1 MNVKSIRV
9 VPILKSFIFILHLCL
24 GFFPGLIFSQR
35 IIFQSDF
42 ENISFPNS
50 DSLPSGWKKTDADSN
65 FFGIGKS
72 WAVRD
77 TNQIL
82 GGDTTVNKPR
92 AHSGK
97 KSLHISWFS
106 GKGGSYVSDDWVW
119 TDSFT
124 VNQGDSLIF
133 WSLLG
138 NTAGITHYVDSL
150 QIWICSSQNI
160 SDTLSKLTTLISHL
174 DTLDNVWL
182 EHKFSLSQFSGQRI
196 YVVFRYNLPVKNALW
211 CNIDDMLIGN
221 RTSVGIILSQLTIP
235 AGFKLHQNFPNPFN
249 PETVI
254 RFEIPKGDF
263 IILNVYDLNG
273 KLTAS
278 LLNEYLNPGT
288 YAITFDANSVS
299 GELASG
305 VYFYKLESGMFSDTK
320 KFIYVK

>member
-1 MNVKSIRV
+1 MKIYLLSI
-9 VPILKSFIFILHLCL
+9 I
-24 GFFPGLIFSQR
+24 LIFGFTPGSVFPQR

-82 GGDTTVNKPR
+82 GGDTSVNKPR

-150 QIWICSSQNI
+150 QIWICNSQNTF
-160 SDTLSKLTTLISHL
+160 DTASKLTTLISQL

-182 EHKFSLSQFSGQRI
+182 EHKFNLSQFSGQRI
-196 YVVFRYNLPVKNALW
+196 FIAFRYYLPVKNALW

-221 RTSVGIILSQLTIP
+221 RTSVGITLSQINIP
-235 AGFKLHQNFPNPFN
+235 LSFRLHQNFPNPFN

-254 RFEIPKGDF
+254 RIEIPEREFVKMS
-263 IILNVYDLNG
+263 IYDLNG
-273 KLTAS
+273 RLIQS
-278 LLNEYLNPGT
+278 LLNEILNPGT
-288 YAITFDANSVS
+288 YDFRFYANSVA
-299 GELASG
+299 GQLASG
-305 VYFYKLESGMFSDTK
+305 VYFYKLESRRFTDTK
-320 KFIYVK
+320 KLIYVK